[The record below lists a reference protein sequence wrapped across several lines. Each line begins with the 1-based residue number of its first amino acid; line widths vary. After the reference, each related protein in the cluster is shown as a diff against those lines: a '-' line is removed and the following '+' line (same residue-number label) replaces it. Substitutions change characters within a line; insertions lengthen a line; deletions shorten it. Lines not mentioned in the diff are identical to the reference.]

1 MTADLNIAEI
11 PYESGQIRYRY
22 ARYLAPDGTQWVRHG
37 PFMAYHPNGA
47 LASEGSYVHGKE
59 HGPWRDYHENGQ
71 LAAEG
76 EYADGVEVGT
86 WHYWDASGAPGAD

>member
-1 MTADLNIAEI
+1 
-11 PYESGQIRYRY
+11 
-22 ARYLAPDGTQWVRHG
+22 
-37 PFMAYHPNGA
+37 MASSRPRVG
-47 LASEGSYVHGKE
+47 YVHGKE

-86 WHYWDASGAPGAD
+86 WHYWDARGAPSAD